1 MSDPCADA
9 IAQVDETLVVDLSQR
24 ALQTPSMS
32 GEEKPVAE
40 LFAESMNSVGMDATL
55 QEVPGDHYMPTSWNA
70 VGRLAGKGGGLSVM
84 FNGHID
90 HNPVCEGWTKDPFG
104 GVIEDGWLYGFVH
117 MKAADACYVAAVDEV
132 KKAGID
138 LLGDVVI
145 THVCGEL
152 RGGTGT
158 KHALESGITADY
170 FVLGEPTE
178 LEIATNHSALVLF
191 DIHVL
196 GTMKHYA
203 TADVPGR
210 KGVNAVEKVAKV
222 IAAIGTSHRP
232 LPSRENGGWLS
243 FTPSER
249 FSGLPQI
256 NLGSIR
262 GGISRSYDRSRPALM
277 PDVASLTVDLRL
289 IPGMTRESVEADI
302 RYLLD
307 GIKAEDPDFRYE
319 IEFAADMFPHV
330 YDDPPDSEVV
340 KSVVA
345 NHELVTG
352 ATPPES
358 ELLKYAASDASWMS
372 RAGIPGIVYGPTG
385 KYLSRPDERGS
396 IEDLV
401 TATKVYAGVIAD
413 LCTRPK

>member
-1 MSDPCADA
+1 MSDARADA
-9 IAQVDETLVVDLSQR
+9 IAKVDESFVVDLAQK
-24 ALQTPSMS
+24 ALQIPSMS
-32 GEEKPVAE
+32 GEEKTVAG
-40 LFAESMNSVGMDATL
+40 LFAGSMADVGMDANL
-55 QEVPGDHYMPTSWNA
+55 QEVPGDHYMPSSWNA
-70 VGRLAGKGGGLSVM
+70 VGRLAGKGGGVSLM

-117 MKAADACYVAAVDEV
+117 MKAADACYVAAVDAV

-158 KHALESGITADY
+158 KHALDSGITADF

-222 IAAIGTSHRP
+222 IAALGQSHRS
-232 LPSRENGGWLS
+232 LPSRDAGGWLTY
-243 FTPSER
+243 TPNER
-249 FSGLPQI
+249 FSGLPQL
-256 NLGSIR
+256 NLGSVR

-289 IPGMTRESVEADI
+289 IPGMTRESIEADI

-307 GIKAEDPDFRYE
+307 GIKADDPDFSYE
-319 IEFAADMFPHV
+319 IEFATDMFPHV
-330 YDDPPDSEVV
+330 YDDPPDSDVV

-352 ATPPES
+352 VAPPES

-396 IEDLV
+396 IEDLI

-413 LCTRPK
+413 LCKRAK

>member
-1 MSDPCADA
+1 MSDPRAA
-9 IAQVDETLVVDLSQR
+9 VIACVDEAFVVDLAQR

-32 GEEKPVAE
+32 GDEKTVAE
-40 LFAESMNSVGMDATL
+40 LFAESMGGVGMDAGL
-55 QEVPGDHYMPTSWNA
+55 QEVPGDHYMPVSWNA
-70 VGRLAGKGGGLSVM
+70 IGRMRGKGGGVSVM

-117 MKAADACYVAAVDEV
+117 MKAADACYVAAVDAV
-132 KKAGID
+132 KKSGID
-138 LLGDVVI
+138 LLGDVII

-158 KHALESGITADY
+158 KYALDSGITADY

-222 IAAIGTSHRP
+222 IGALGQSHRP
-232 LPSRENGGWLS
+232 LPSREDGGWLTY
-243 FTPSER
+243 TPNQR
-249 FSGLPQI
+249 FSGLPQL

-262 GGISRSYDRSRPALM
+262 GGISRSHDRSRPALM

-289 IPGMTRESVEADI
+289 IPGMTRESIEADI

-307 GIKAEDPDFRYE
+307 GIKADDPDFNYE
-319 IEFAADMFPHV
+319 IEFATDMFPHV
-330 YDDPPDSEVV
+330 YDDPPDSDVV

-352 ATPPES
+352 NTPPES
-358 ELLKYAASDASWMS
+358 EILKYAASDASWMS

-396 IEDLV
+396 VDDLV
-401 TATKVYAGVIAD
+401 VATKVYAGVIAD
-413 LCTRPK
+413 LCSRAK